1 MFIQLSEPSR
11 FISINSKELDI
22 SSVSVV
28 AMRVNPGGL
37 SRVDSWPKCV
47 TTHRATQKAT
57 GITYNTDEETATF
70 EFEHEIPAVSDLVL
84 HLYFEG
90 VHNNQMAGFYRSAY
104 KNANGESKFMVT
116 TQFEPSDCRRCFPC
130 FDEPNL
136 KATFDMTLYV
146 PQELT
151 ALSNMNAVEESI
163 VEFNGKTFKS
173 VKFARTPIMSTYL
186 VAICVGEYDYIEAVA
201 HPKQPVGSD
210 PITCRVY
217 TLPGESQ
224 NGKFA

>member
-1 MFIQLSEPSR
+1 MTVERQILPKSVKPSHYNVTLVPGPESLKFSGQVSVSIQLSEPSR

-84 HLYFEG
+84 HLY
-90 VHNNQMAGFYRSAY
+90 
-104 KNANGESKFMVT
+104 
-116 TQFEPSDCRRCFPC
+116 
-130 FDEPNL
+130 
-136 KATFDMTLYV
+136 
-146 PQELT
+146 
-151 ALSNMNAVEESI
+151 
-163 VEFNGKTFKS
+163 
-173 VKFARTPIMSTYL
+173 
-186 VAICVGEYDYIEAVA
+186 
-201 HPKQPVGSD
+201 
-210 PITCRVY
+210 
-217 TLPGESQ
+217 
-224 NGKFA
+224 